1 MDIHRLRSL
10 LYQITHTGGELC
22 RDVPVSSAHLSL
34 MLAACPPSTFLTR
47 LENRIE
53 KRRKLLYSSSRM
65 NTIQAAHTH
74 YSVCVYQRGVGVEIR
89 GSNIPVAGR
98 AGSLGP
104 RSSVSTAEGTPSRLA
119 FHHKRMS
126 SISRNRLNNAT
137 QHPYTALVPFF
148 LSRSST
154 RHKRPN

>member
-34 MLAACPPSTFLTR
+34 MLAACPPSAFLTR

-65 NTIQAAHTH
+65 NTIQAAHTLLC
-74 YSVCVYQRGVGVEIR
+74 VCVPERCWSGNKRIKYP
-89 GSNIPVAGR
+89 SGR
-98 AGSLGP
+98 PG
-104 RSSVSTAEGTPSRLA
+104 R
-119 FHHKRMS
+119 
-126 SISRNRLNNAT
+126 
-137 QHPYTALVPFF
+137 
-148 LSRSST
+148 LSRSAF
-154 RHKRPN
+154 KRQHGGGDPLPFGIPPQKDEFNQPK